1 MKIVV
6 VGGGRVGDALVKY
19 LSQEGH
25 DIVVVDSNQAII
37 ENIGVKYDVNCICGN
52 GAIKEI
58 LLAAGANTADIII
71 AATRQDELNIMC
83 CQIGR
88 LLGAKHSIAR
98 VRDPDYVEQ
107 LDFMKKKL
115 GISMIFNPEQE
126 TASAIAQM
134 LKYPS
139 ANKVEHF
146 AKGRIGIVEFDVD
159 ENNMLCNRPIRE
171 VAGFF
176 KKPVVICAILRNDEL
191 IIPTGNTIIE
201 ARDRLSVASTSVNLA
216 AFFKDLKMFNQR
228 AKSVMI
234 IGGGNTAYYLARQLD
249 EVGVSV
255 KIIEKNMNRCLE
267 LSNLLGTSVNVICG
281 DGSDKQVLDEE
292 GLKSS
297 DAVTV
302 MTDSDEQNI
311 IISMFCN
318 QARIRQVIC
327 RMTNYS
333 YSSILEEIDMDSVIS
348 PHLVVAQQIIRY
360 ARALSAPA
368 HECILTLYKMADER
382 AEALEFEIPE
392 NFPSVNEKLRD
403 IKFKKNLLIVGI
415 IRGKQTVIPDG
426 NTELLIGDHI
436 IIVTADN
443 RFTSVEDILEL

>member
-25 DIVVVDSNQAII
+25 DIVVVDSNQALI
-37 ENIGVKYDVNCICGN
+37 ENIGVKYDVNVICGN
-52 GAIKEI
+52 GAMKEI

-71 AATRQDELNIMC
+71 AATKKDELNIMC
-83 CQIGR
+83 CQMGR

-115 GISMIFNPEQE
+115 GISLIVNPEQE
-126 TASAIAQM
+126 TAAAIAQM

-146 AKGRIGIVEFDVD
+146 AKGKIGIVEFEV
-159 ENNMLCNRPIRE
+159 NKGNMLCDRPIKE
-171 VAGFF
+171 AAGFF
-176 KKPVVICAILRNDEL
+176 KKPVVICAIVRGDKL

-201 ARDRLSVASTSVNLA
+201 AHDTLSVASTSVNLA
-216 AFFKDLKMFNQR
+216 AFFKDLKMFNQS

-234 IGGGNTAYYLARQLD
+234 IGGGNTAYYLAKQLD

-255 KIIEKNMNRCLE
+255 KIIEKNMDRCLE

-281 DGSDKQVLDEE
+281 DGSDRQVLDEE
-292 GLKSS
+292 GIKST

-302 MTDSDEQNI
+302 MTNSDEQNI

-318 QARIRQVIC
+318 QAHKRQVIC
-327 RMTNYS
+327 RITNDS
-333 YSSILEEIDMDSVIS
+333 YSSILEEVDMDSVIS

-360 ARALSAPA
+360 ARAISAPS
-368 HECILTLYKMADER
+368 HESILTLYKLADER
-382 AEALEFEIPE
+382 AEALEFEVPD
-392 NFPSVNEKLRD
+392 NFRAVNKKLKD
-403 IKFKKNLLIVGI
+403 VKFKSNLLIVGI
-415 IRGKQTVIPDG
+415 TRGKQTVVPDG
-426 NTELLIGDHI
+426 NTELLAGDHV
-436 IIVTADN
+436 IVVTSDN
-443 RFTSVEDILEL
+443 KFTSIEDILEI